1 MSVTMKTVAFVP
13 IRLNS
18 KRVPGKNLKL
28 LGGKPLLRHILET
41 LTQVPELSEIYAYCS
56 REDIMPLL
64 PSGVSFL
71 KREERLDDDLTK
83 GAEIYDAFVHQV
95 PADFYLL
102 AHTTSP
108 FIRPETVSEAI
119 QKVQSGRYDSALA
132 VERVQTFTWYKGI
145 PLNYA
150 LNDVPRTQDIEPVFV
165 ETSAFFL
172 FSRNTWLKQRQR
184 IGDRPYFA
192 EVDRIEGID
201 IDNPADFEL
210 AERLVRK

>member
-95 PADFYLL
+95 SADFYLL

-184 IGDRPYFA
+184 IGDLPYFA

>member
-1 MSVTMKTVAFVP
+1 MKTVAFVP

-95 PADFYLL
+95 SADFYLL

-184 IGDRPYFA
+184 IGDLPYFA

>member
-28 LGGKPLLRHILET
+28 LGGKPLLQHVLET
-41 LTQVPELSEIYAYCS
+41 LTKVPELSEIYAYCS
-56 REDIMPLL
+56 QEAIIPLL
-64 PSGVSFL
+64 PPGVSFL
-71 KREERLDDDLTK
+71 KREEHLDDDLIK
-83 GAEIYDAFVHQV
+83 GADIYDAFVHKV
-95 PADFYLL
+95 TADFYLL

-119 QKVQSGRYDSALA
+119 QKVQDGSYDSALA
-132 VERVQTFTWYKGI
+132 VERVQTFAWYKGA

-172 FSRNTWLKQRQR
+172 FGRDTWLQHRQR
-184 IGDRPYFA
+184 IGKHPYFA
-192 EVDRIEGID
+192 EVNRIEGID

-210 AERLVRK
+210 AERIVNK

>member
-1 MSVTMKTVAFVP
+1 MKTVAFVP

-28 LGGKPLLRHILET
+28 LGGRPLLQHVLET
-41 LTQVPELSEIYAYCS
+41 LTKVPELSAIYAYCS
-56 REDIMPLL
+56 SEEIVPLL

-71 KREERLDDDLTK
+71 KRAERLDDDLTK
-83 GAEIYDAFVHQV
+83 GAEIYDAFMRQV
-95 PADFYLL
+95 PADLYLL

-119 QKVQSGRYDSALA
+119 RQVQSGRYDSALA
-132 VERVQTFTWYKGI
+132 VERVQTFAWYKGV

-172 FSRNTWLKQRQR
+172 FGRNTWLQQRQR
-184 IGDRPYFA
+184 IGERPYFA
-192 EVDRIEGID
+192 EVNRIEGID

-210 AERLVRK
+210 AERIAQK

>member
-1 MSVTMKTVAFVP
+1 MSLTMKTVAFVP

-28 LGGKPLLRHILET
+28 LGGKPLLQHILLT
-41 LTQVPELSEIYAYCS
+41 LTKVPELSEIYAFCS
-56 REDIMPLL
+56 REEIIPLL

-83 GAEIYDAFVHQV
+83 GAEIYDAFVHHV
-95 PADFYLL
+95 PSDFYLL

-119 QKVQSGRYDSALA
+119 QKVQSGRFDSALA
-132 VERVQTFTWYKGI
+132 VERVQTFTWYKGA
-145 PLNYA
+145 PLNYT
-150 LNDVPRTQDIEPVFV
+150 LDDVPRTQDIEPVFV

-172 FSRNTWLKQRQR
+172 FSRNTWLQHRQR
-184 IGDRPYFA
+184 IGNHPFFA
-192 EVDRIEGID
+192 EVNRIEGID
-201 IDNPADFEL
+201 IDNPVDFDL
-210 AERLVRK
+210 AERIVIK